1 MSNVRV
7 KSVLPRNIGSVLEIG
22 EAHSTTQ
29 FHPNSTVIIPGYVTE
44 QRLDE
49 IILGENDIELD
60 GYLSKDDAMVTYQ
73 ALRDKGA
80 PNGYVPLGPQGKIS
94 SEYFNTSGFEIVGV
108 YGEGEPLPD
117 PETTADGSAYLC
129 KTDGYVDQYL
139 PGLTSHSGDTAI
151 DIGDAF
157 ELIPSTGAISAN
169 SVIETPERVFV
180 HPDHYDDIQAGLD
193 DKVSKS
199 GDIING
205 DLGIVS
211 THDTGTF
218 PVLWTTHDGDTTFT
232 VSGSGIVN
240 GLKFYGYGTEP
251 DNDVEMTSK
260 KYVDDKFDSVEVGE
274 GVYLPLSGGT
284 EHKMTGTLYMGGHR
298 ITGLSGE
305 RENGSDAVSY
315 TAADTLYLR
324 QDGNSEMDGDLDM
337 DSHLIDNVS
346 DIEMET
352 GGVIN
357 WAAGEPGGQLNYA
370 GQNKVTIGHNNTML
384 HTDLSLDGNEVKNV
398 WTMTLNGAED
408 GSEGRRI
415 DVESGYKGRLSYGGT
430 EKFGWG
436 SVENW
441 SYNNLDMSDNRIV
454 DLAEPVNNKDAA
466 TKKYVDDLVTGPGE
480 HQIGRKFLL
489 TSAGK
494 LSTVYDYGDLFLT
507 TEGNVSYTT
516 TLADARYICFAMYD
530 SDMNYWRTAKLGG
543 VSLPPGHIY
552 LLYQGNT
559 MGAFTY
565 EGGTGSATEG
575 NPNGSIILPVTGWI
589 STTAQTDLS
598 AQSHYNIKCEWF

>member
-1 MSNVRV
+1 MTSKLKVSQV
-7 KSVLPRNIGSVLEIG
+7 APRFMRGTTYIGDQG
-22 EAHSTTQ
+22 STTI
-29 FHPNSTVIIPGYVTE
+29 FHPHSQVILHDYATE
-44 QRLDE
+44 DWVLDQITGDVDLSE
-49 IILGENDIELD
+49 
-60 GYLSKDDAMVTYQ
+60 YLSKEEAEDVYSQISYSAFEPLNSHVDDLWFDTNYNALKMCTEVERDDDDIVTSQTWVTVAGSPGSDPDDYLLKDEAVTTYQ
-73 ALRDKGA
+73 SRIEKGA
-80 PNGYVPLGPQGKIS
+80 PGGYVPLNVQGKIPS
-94 SEYFNTSGFEIVGV
+94 DYFSTAGFEIVGV

-117 PETTADGSAYLC
+117 PETTPDGSAYLC

-157 ELIPSTGAISAN
+157 ELIPSTGTINAN
-169 SVIETPERVFV
+169 QVIETPERVFV
-180 HPDHYDDIQAGLD
+180 HPDQIDEW
-193 DKVSKS
+193 S
-199 GDIING
+199 
-205 DLGIVS
+205 
-211 THDTGTF
+211 
-218 PVLWTTHDGDTTFT
+218 
-232 VSGSGIVN
+232 
-240 GLKFYGYGTEP
+240 
-251 DNDVEMTSK
+251 
-260 KYVDDKFDSVEVGE
+260 GE
-274 GVYLPLSGGT
+274 GVYLPLEGGT

-298 ITGLSGE
+298 VTGLSGE

-398 WTMTLNGAED
+398 WTLTLNGAED

-415 DVESGYKGRLSYGGT
+415 DVESGYKGRLSYGGS

-454 DLAEPVNNKDAA
+454 DLAEPINNQDAA
-466 TKKYVDDLVTGPGE
+466 TKKYVDDLVTGNE
-480 HQIGRKFLL
+480 HAIGRKFLCAN
-489 TSAGK
+489 SGK

-516 TLADARYICFAMYD
+516 TLANARYICFAMYD
-530 SDMNYWRTAKLGG
+530 SDMNYWRPAKMGG
-543 VSLPPGHIY
+543 VALPSCNIY
-552 LLYQGNT
+552 LVYQGNT

-565 EGGTGSATEG
+565 EGGTGSVTSG
-575 NPNGSIILPVTGWI
+575 SPNGSIILPVTGWQ
-589 STTAQTDLS
+589 STTDQSSIS
-598 AQSHYNIKCEWF
+598 AGSHYNIKCEWF